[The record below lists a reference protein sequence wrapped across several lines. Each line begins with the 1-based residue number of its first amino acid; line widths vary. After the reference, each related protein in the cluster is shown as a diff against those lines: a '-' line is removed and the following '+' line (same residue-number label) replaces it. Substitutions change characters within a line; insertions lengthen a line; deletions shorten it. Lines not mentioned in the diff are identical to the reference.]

1 MSKQM
6 KLECCLFSIDLNQLI
21 TAVVF
26 FHWLKLR
33 FFAIV
38 LVIRSRIFLLTLPP
52 GPRGVVESA
61 HGLTENNFKTRYR
74 NHTSSFRHAKDRNST
89 ELSKHI
95 WTIKDNNI
103 EHYFLTHSL
112 IILAV
117 QQLK

>member
-52 GPRGVVESA
+52 EPRGVVESA
-61 HGLTENNFKTRYR
+61 HR
-74 NHTSSFRHAKDRNST
+74 
-89 ELSKHI
+89 
-95 WTIKDNNI
+95 
-103 EHYFLTHSL
+103 THREQLQNKIQKPHL
-112 IILAV
+112 IIPPR
-117 QQLK
+117 

>member
-61 HGLTENNFKTRYR
+61 HR
-74 NHTSSFRHAKDRNST
+74 
-89 ELSKHI
+89 
-95 WTIKDNNI
+95 
-103 EHYFLTHSL
+103 THRERLQNKIQKPHL
-112 IILAV
+112 IIPPR
-117 QQLK
+117 